1 MTRHSGRAFLAPVAL
16 CLLATPAL
24 AGPPLLCFPIDNG
37 GAPSLPWRS
46 DGWKGQRAD
55 YDRARLVP
63 DTLALLGPDVPV
75 LARMETL
82 RRAALYAA
90 DGGSGAGQALVAA
103 LDARAEKAG
112 KGEHALAVFDLGYA
126 MATVAQAG
134 VLRGSGYR
142 AAPPVAYA
150 KLQEALRERGSDP
163 AMEYAAA
170 LVNHDDVHRDVAYDH
185 LRRAVAGAPAGSPL
199 ARTIAQ
205 HHDMWG
211 DALTRAQAA
220 VARK

>member
-1 MTRHSGRAFLAPVAL
+1 MTMTTPRPFRRALLALLAL
-16 CLLATPAL
+16 CLLASPAL

-37 GAPSLPWRS
+37 GAPSLPWQS
-46 DGWKGQRAD
+46 GGWKGLARD

-90 DGGSGAGQALVAA
+90 DSRSGQALVAA
-103 LDARAEKAG
+103 LEARAAKAG
-112 KGEHALAVFDLGYA
+112 KAEHALALFDLGYGT
-126 MATVAQAG
+126 ATVAQAG
-134 VLRGSGYR
+134 VLTGGSR
-142 AAPPVAYA
+142 ASAASAYA
-150 KLQEALRERGSDP
+150 KVQQALRERGSDP

-170 LVNHDDVHRDVAYDH
+170 LINHDGVHRDVAYEH

-199 ARTIAQ
+199 ARTLAAHQ
-205 HHDMWG
+205 DMWG
-211 DALTRAQAA
+211 EALTRARAA
-220 VARK
+220 AN